1 MGLSDLFID
10 PTLFLP
16 EPKGYGFLHLL
27 FLLIAYGFILSK
39 ASALISDGSELLL
52 LIPALAGIVGSVVLP
67 VLGAVPD
74 GAIVLFSGMGTADEV
89 KEQIAVGVGALAGS
103 TIMLL
108 TIPWALCI
116 FQGRVDIDNGE
127 ANYTKKPKLSEA
139 NKWSWKNCGITP
151 RHSININGKIMLGT
165 AISYVI
171 IQLAAFGSGCA
182 KNAECH
188 PAKEHWAA
196 LVALLSSILFFIGYL
211 VYNVKFADE
220 QDKEDKV
227 VEVKKK
233 AIESHILSISA
244 AFELSLE
251 SDGDGKRQTLRFDDA
266 LHKFF
271 KKYDR
276 NGDNVIDAYEM
287 RALLSDLNEDMSEER
302 FQEFLKGM
310 DEDGSGTISFKE
322 FAAAMK
328 GWVEQKNR
336 FKHQLSFP
344 AEVADRESSALLLNE
359 NRHEAGGSSALSALG
374 SSEGITVEVRS
385 HDDAEK
391 NAEKEAKKQKKVAEA
406 KEEEEEEDEDEEE
419 VPEDLAHLPPKK
431 RTMRILLRSGWMMGL
446 GTVVV
451 LLFSDPMVD
460 VLNAMGK
467 ELNIA
472 PFYVAFVLA
481 PLASNASEL
490 IASIAYAKKKSK
502 KTITISL
509 GALLGAAAMN
519 NTFCL
524 FIFLCLVFAKNLAWE
539 FSAEVISIIF
549 IEVCL
554 FVFALL
560 KTTKLWHA
568 AIIISLYPFSIFLV
582 WLLENVAGLN

>member
-1 MGLSDLFID
+1 MGLSELFINPDLFGG
-10 PTLFLP
+10 
-16 EPKGYGFLHLL
+16 EHKGYGFLHLL
-27 FLLIAYGFILSK
+27 FLLLAYGFILSK
-39 ASALISDGSELLL
+39 SSALISDGSELLL
-52 LIPALAGIVGSVVLP
+52 LIPSLAGIVGSVVLP

-74 GAIVLFSGMGTADEV
+74 GAIVLFSGMGTPAEV
-89 KEQIAVGVGALAGS
+89 KEQITVGVGALAGS

-116 FQGRVDIDNGE
+116 LQGRVDIENGE
-127 ANYTKKPKLSEA
+127 ANYTKKPKLSPA
-139 NKWSWKNCGITP
+139 NKWSLRNTGISP
-151 RHSININGKIMLGT
+151 RHTININGKIMLAT

-182 KNAECH
+182 KDVECH

-196 LVALLSSILFFIGYL
+196 LVALLTSLAFFIGYL
-211 VYNVKFADE
+211 VYNVKFADK

-233 AIESHILSISA
+233 AIESHILSLSA
-244 AFELSLE
+244 AFELSIE
-251 SDGDGKRQTLRFDDA
+251 SDGDGKRQTMRFDDA
-266 LHKFF
+266 IHKFF
-271 KKYDR
+271 KKYDK

-302 FQEFLKGM
+302 FQQFLKGM
-310 DEDGSGTISFKE
+310 DEDGSGAISFKE
-322 FAAAMK
+322 FAAAMR
-328 GWVEQKNR
+328 GWVEQKNSD
-336 FKHQLSFP
+336 KHQLAFP
-344 AEVADRESSALLLNE
+344 AEAPGETSELLGQGR
-359 NRHEAGGSSALSALG
+359 RHEVGALSTLG
-374 SSEGITVEVRS
+374 SSEGITVDVRS
-385 HDDAEK
+385 HDDHSI
-391 NAEKEAKKQKKVAEA
+391 NAGQEAKKQKKVADA
-406 KEEEEEEDEDEEE
+406 KEEDEEEDEDEEE
-419 VPEDLAHLPPKK
+419 VPEDLAHLPPKQ
-431 RTMRILLRSGWMMGL
+431 RTTRILLRSGWMMGL
-446 GTVVV
+446 GTIIV

-460 VLNAMGK
+460 VLNAMGN
-467 ELNIA
+467 ELNIPA
-472 PFYVAFVLA
+472 FYVAFVLA

-549 IEVCL
+549 IEICL
-554 FVFALL
+554 FGFALV
-560 KTTKLWHA
+560 KTTKLYHA
-568 AIIISLYPFSIFLV
+568 IIIISLYPFSILLV